1 MYKFLCSF
9 WGVFP
14 PYMCSLVSPSHPF
27 PPFPFYPAAL
37 SPQVAPSA
45 TESCFARQHNVSDNN
60 NQCFSGANGHLPSQ
74 LAAQRPGAIDNQ
86 PLVTTDPMKA
96 RMCVCV
102 CVCLWAAQ
110 SQFNYMFRVCEST
123 ITSRL
128 SHTNCWG
135 YLQYIDVHIKKTFKT
150 PDSFWSRLHLSLKQL
165 PNFRIQWA
173 SLHCRLKL

>member
-1 MYKFLCSF
+1 MFFL
-9 WGVFP
+9 GVFS
-14 PYMCSLVSPSHPF
+14 SLYVQSGFS
-27 PPFPFYPAAL
+27 L
-37 SPQVAPSA
+37 SPLPSLSLLPSSPEPPGSSLCYRELFCPSA
-45 TESCFARQHNVSDNN
+45 QRIRQQQSVFFWS
-60 NQCFSGANGHLPSQ
+60 
-74 LAAQRPGAIDNQ
+74 QRPPPLPAGSTKTWSHRQ
-86 PLVTTDPMKA
+86 PASSHHRPHEGKDV
-96 RMCVCV
+96 CVCV

-123 ITSRL
+123 VTSRL